1 MVQEDNIDKL
11 IDESIDPS
19 VRPMSVLN
27 PDNDSAVKIDVKY
40 DSGCDFSGAM
50 SYSRLQKIKDATG
63 IEPTIHKIDP
73 PVEMVLADESVAE
86 SPTEYVELECL
97 LHFKH
102 GALAV
107 TIKFCLLNKCGGKE
121 TETYLGIPVLAF
133 LGALPTQALERYV
146 TTQQYKNF
154 DSVPLCFEKAA
165 KVAAMTSSD
174 VNQMGSHSDNN
185 MQSPSNEVKLPPAVE
200 ESLKDLRLID
210 SAEEEEKT
218 PHRNKEKLEQLKEL
232 IAQDPRWNFEDQKY
246 QKKEPLLDQFAEKL
260 YDYVQLTK
268 KVRRKLGRAKK
279 HKGSVIPNM
288 PNVQEFLDILLNYTD
303 VWRTDFGD
311 DGFAD
316 VTPLPLKWNPH
327 VNDGKGPLKGA
338 KGSRPLSNEEDK
350 FFRQHKATL
359 IDCNIMERVKPSDE
373 WVQQNG
379 IPQCCTMFII
389 PKKQEGEYRMIE
401 DFRLV
406 NECTQVFNYHLVNV
420 REAQK
425 TFKGAE
431 YYSTF
436 DALKGYNQF
445 PVSKELSYHLVIITP
460 RGEMY
465 RFKALPMGYANSA
478 QWYTFVMNEEVLKDL
493 VYHVCLAYIDDILIF
508 GKTGN
513 QLLRH
518 MHLVLEACRAKN
530 VQLNIKK
537 SFLFRT
543 QVEWCGRLLGPGGTV
558 RLHPN
563 TVKALTAIERP
574 TNARELQQFVCS
586 LNWCRQWIHDYPN
599 QARPLEELLEQCYKL
614 SKSRK
619 RKSVEKVRIIPES
632 DPKLTAIDLHREKGQ
647 LWTKKHEECLKKLKQ
662 LLKNS
667 LELTAPDESLDR
679 NILVDASEY
688 AWSLVITQT
697 HPNERKLPVEERNHQ
712 ILYLLSG
719 KFTSASANWHISE
732 KEAYGIY
739 RAATDVEW
747 LMHPAKPLHIYTDHR
762 NLLKLFNP
770 KFVDSTIKKPA
781 ASRLLRWSLSLL
793 GCNYQIHSIDGNRNV
808 LADYLSRKR
817 HDAGP
822 PRKVGVKAIRVSQPI
837 VPTEL
842 DQNDPA
848 AIRFRKSRVQPLLNP
863 EIWITD
869 LELAKVQRLARNNGD
884 LNHLPDRTTTTVLSD
899 GNRLY
904 KVDDKPVIP
913 KGSQSRDL
921 TARLLIIAHTQTGH
935 RGIHVVSHLLKQK
948 FHFIGG
954 IDQTALQQFT
964 RECLHC
970 RPRISMFNRRFA
982 RLKRARN
989 RNEILHMDYYYVD
1002 QGEFFS
1008 YVLALMD
1015 DFSQFVHL
1023 IPAAKATADVAVQ
1036 AILQWKAQH
1045 GLRPNVTIVSDNG
1058 THFTASVIKDLN
1070 TKLQLKHKF
1079 TLANSPW
1086 TNARIERNNREI
1098 KELFATLLSQFR
1110 IPVTQWHE
1118 ITHVVAEIINHL
1130 PRRRSDGKY
1139 RTPME
1144 LFHAFKPEELS
1155 SLRPMILLGGD
1166 IQTSD
1171 VSNYVKSGS
1180 KEEEL
1185 VTQAVKVISHEK
1197 DFDEIV
1203 EEHAQVRDKLSHELM
1218 QKEIIEL
1225 AKEER
1230 YFNEHLNFAP
1240 GDYVLVAQDKEIG
1253 QNKTRFKWT
1262 GPALITE
1269 MKGNS
1274 IAKIRHLFKPKTTEE
1289 IVREEDIHT
1298 ARLAFYS
1305 RVWEDQELEV
1315 RHQILHDTSKFVP
1328 DELVAL
1334 DHDPNHKE
1342 GYAIEV
1348 KWEGFPEDYNSM
1360 EPVDSLYEDMPN
1372 RVLRWLLQQFKETK
1386 DDRYSDEYERLLK
1399 RHKLNKRKRS
1409 REQTGTGKRVKH

>member
-1 MVQEDNIDKL
+1 
-11 IDESIDPS
+11 
-19 VRPMSVLN
+19 MSVLN
-27 PDNDSAVKIDVKY
+27 PETDASIKLNVKY
-40 DSGCDFSGAM
+40 DSACDFSGIM
-50 SYSRLQKIKDATG
+50 SYKTLQRIKDATG
-63 IEPTIHKIDP
+63 TNPKIKKIDP
-73 PVEMVLADESVAE
+73 PVQMILADESEAE

-107 TIKFCLLNKCGGKE
+107 AIKYCLMHKCGVKD

-133 LGALPTQALERYV
+133 LGALPTQTLEMYV
-146 TTQQYKNF
+146 TKQQHQNF
-154 DSVPLCFEKAA
+154 DQVPLCFEKAA
-165 KVAAMTSSD
+165 KVASMTSDEINHS
-174 VNQMGSHSDNN
+174 GSHSENIS
-185 MQSPSNEVKLPPAVE
+185 QSSPDEVRLPPAVE
-200 ESLKDLRLID
+200 ERLQDLRLLD
-210 SAEEEEKT
+210 SAEEEKKT
-218 PHRNKEKLEQLKEL
+218 PRRDKRKLEQFKQL

-246 QKKEPLLDQFAEKL
+246 QKKEPLLDQFAQKV
-260 YDYVQLTK
+260 YDYAQLAK
-268 KVRRKLGRAKK
+268 KVKKRLGRAKK
-279 HKGSVIPNM
+279 QKGNSIPNM
-288 PNVQEFLDILLNYTD
+288 PTVQEFLDVLLNYTD
-303 VWRTDFGD
+303 VWRTHFGD
-311 DGFAD
+311 DGFAN
-316 VTPLPLKWNPH
+316 VSPLPLKWNPH
-327 VNDGKGPLKGA
+327 VNNGKGPLKGA
-338 KGSRPLSNEEDK
+338 KGSRPLSHEEDT
-350 FFRQHKATL
+350 FFQEHKATL
-359 IDCNIMERVKPSDE
+359 IDCNIMERVTPSDK
-373 WVQQNG
+373 WVQRNG
-379 IPQCCTMFII
+379 IPKCCTMFII
-389 PKKQEGEYRMIE
+389 PKKQQGEYRMIE

-406 NECTQVFNYHLVNV
+406 NECTEVFNYHLVNV

-465 RFKALPMGYANSA
+465 RFKALPMGFANSA

-518 MHLVLEACRAKN
+518 MHLVLEACRVKN

-537 SFLFRT
+537 SFLFKT
-543 QVEWCGRLLGPGGTV
+543 SVEWCGRLLGPGGTV
-558 RLHPN
+558 KLHPN
-563 TVKALTAIERP
+563 TVKSLSAIDRP
-574 TNARELQQFVCS
+574 TNARELQQFVCG
-586 LNWCRQWIHDYPN
+586 LNWCRQWIHDYPTK
-599 QARPLEELLEQCYKL
+599 AKPLEELLERCYQL

-619 RKSVEKVRIIPES
+619 RKSVEKIRIIPES
-632 DPKLTAIDLHREKGQ
+632 DPKLTAIDLHREKSQ
-647 LWTKKHEECLKKLKQ
+647 LWTKEHDECFNRLKR

-667 LELTAPDESLDR
+667 LELSAPDDSMDR

-697 HPNERKLPVEERNHQ
+697 HPKERSIPVEERNHQ

-817 HDAGP
+817 HDAIP
-822 PRKVGVKAIRVSQPI
+822 PRKIGVKAIKLSQPI
-837 VPTEL
+837 VPKEL
-842 DQNDPA
+842 DPNDPA

-863 EIWITD
+863 KLWITD
-869 LELAKVQRLARNNGD
+869 VELAQVQEKARNNGD
-884 LNHLPDRTTTTVLSD
+884 LNHLPDRTTTTALSN
-899 GNRLY
+899 GTRLY
-904 KVDDKPVIP
+904 KVDNKPVIP
-913 KGSQSRDL
+913 KGLQSRDL
-921 TARLLIIAHTQTGH
+921 IARLLIIAHTQTGH
-935 RGIHVVSHLLKQK
+935 RGIHVIKNLLKQQ

-1002 QGEFFS
+1002 HGDTFS
-1008 YVLALMD
+1008 YVLAIMD

-1023 IPAAKATADVAVQ
+1023 IPAANATADVAVQ

-1045 GLRPNVTIVSDNG
+1045 GLRRNVTIVSDNG
-1058 THFTASVIKDLN
+1058 SHFTASVIKDLN
-1070 TKLQLKHKF
+1070 QKLQLKHRF

-1086 TNARIERNNREI
+1086 TNARIERNNREL
-1098 KELFATLLSQFR
+1098 KELFASLLSQFR
-1110 IPVTQWHE
+1110 IPSTQWHE

-1130 PRRRSDGKY
+1130 PRKRIDGKY
-1139 RTPME
+1139 RSPME
-1144 LFHAFKPEELS
+1144 IFHAYKPEELS
-1155 SLRPMILLGGD
+1155 SLRPMILLEGD
-1166 IQTSD
+1166 IQTSN
-1171 VSNYVKSGS
+1171 VNNYVKTGTP
-1180 KEEEL
+1180 EEKL
-1185 VTQAVKVISHEK
+1185 VTKVIRVLSHEE
-1197 DFDEIV
+1197 DFDKTV
-1203 EEHAQVRDKLSHELM
+1203 EDHAQQRTKLSHELM
-1218 QKEIIEL
+1218 KKEIIEL
-1225 AKEER
+1225 AEKER

-1240 GDYVLVAQDKEIG
+1240 GDYVLVAQDKEID

-1262 GPALITE
+1262 GPALVTE

-1274 IAKIRHLFKPKTTEE
+1274 IAKIRYLFKPKTTTEN
-1289 IVREEDIHT
+1289 VREEDIHT

-1305 RVWEDQELEV
+1305 RIWEDEELEV

-1328 DELVAL
+1328 DELVAM
-1334 DHDPNHKE
+1334 DHDPNSKE

-1348 KWEGFPEDYNSM
+1348 KWEGFPEEYNTM
-1360 EPVDSLYEDMPN
+1360 EPVDNLYKDMPN
-1372 RVLRWLLQQFKETK
+1372 RVLRWLIQQFKETK

-1399 RHKLNKRKRS
+1399 RHKANKRKKS
-1409 REQTGTGKRVKH
+1409 RELGNKQKKVKH